1 VEDEATL
8 VTVEEVKVFLK
19 IVDLRLISS
28 PTARS
33 LSENCFY
40 PVFCCLEC
48 ILSIFY

>member
-8 VTVEEVKVFLK
+8 VTVEVKVFLK
-19 IVDLRLISS
+19 IVDLHLISS